1 MGGNPPQ
8 CFSPVSWPRSPLSG
22 AATTKALFPLH
33 VFLPL
38 SDNDSL
44 ISSSGYT
51 HHAPLPI
58 AKVEKMQYSAAIWLP
73 WDRATALLQPFLQC
87 QPSLVF
93 FLQGFEKIISVA
105 ASLCIWQGKAR
116 KEALLIGVPL
126 IMSLYL
132 EEMAWLTLLQ
142 GPYTAVPLGIGW

>member
-1 MGGNPPQ
+1 MAAMGQGHSPAAALPPV
-8 CFSPVSWPRSPLSG
+8 P
-22 AATTKALFPLH
+22 ALP
-33 VFLPL
+33 
-38 SDNDSL
+38 
-44 ISSSGYT
+44 G
-51 HHAPLPI
+51 
-58 AKVEKMQYSAAIWLP
+58 
-73 WDRATALLQPFLQC
+73 
-87 QPSLVF
+87 VF
-93 FLQGFEKIISVA
+93 FLQGFEKSISVA